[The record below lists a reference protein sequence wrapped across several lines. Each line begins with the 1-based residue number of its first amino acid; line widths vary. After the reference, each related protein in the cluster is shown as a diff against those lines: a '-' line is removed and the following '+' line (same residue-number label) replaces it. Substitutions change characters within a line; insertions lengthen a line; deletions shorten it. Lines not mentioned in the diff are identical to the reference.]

1 MPTTN
6 AAVELLAEPLTLRCG
21 AVLPHRLAKSA
32 LSEQLGDRRNRP
44 GRELVELYRT
54 WSRGGAGVL
63 VTGNVMVDP
72 RALGEPRNV
81 AVSEEPDAGAF
92 REWAA
97 ASTGTGSQLWVQLNH
112 PGRQSPRFL
121 SRQPVAPSAVPFGD
135 RGVRSV
141 FATPR
146 ALTGNEIDV
155 IIDRFAVSARTVI
168 DAGFRGIQLHGAHGY
183 LISQFLSP
191 LTNRRTDAWGGDA
204 VRRRRF
210 LLELVRRVRAEV
222 GDSVPLSVKLNSA
235 DFQRGGFTEE
245 ESLEVVRELGE
256 AGIDLLE
263 ISGGTYER
271 AAMMGL
277 TSGSRASTRSRE
289 AYFLDYATKARQ
301 VSDVAL
307 MVTGGF
313 RTVAGMAAALRSG
326 ALDVIGLGRP
336 VTVTPDLPARLL
348 AGEDVEAERL
358 CPKTGIRLADSW
370 LEIQWHTQQMHRVAS
385 GKPVDRRR
393 GAVRSLVVAG
403 VNDPLNAFRRVRG

>member
-1 MPTTN
+1 MPTT
-6 AAVELLAEPLTLRCG
+6 AAVLLLAEPLMLRCG

-44 GRELVELYRT
+44 ARELVELYRT

-63 VTGNVMVDP
+63 ITGNVMVDSA
-72 RALGEPRNV
+72 ALGEPRNV
-81 AVSEEPDAGAF
+81 AVPAHGDAGVF
-92 REWAA
+92 REWAR
-97 ASTGTGSQLWVQLNH
+97 ASAGTDAQLWAQLNH

-146 ALTGNEIDV
+146 ALTSDEIDG
-155 IIDRFAVSARTVI
+155 IIERFAVSARTMI
-168 DAGFRGIQLHGAHGY
+168 EAGFRGIQLHGAHGY

-191 LTNRRTDAWGGDA
+191 LTNLRTDAWGGDP

-210 LLELVRRVRAEV
+210 LLELVRRVRAEI

-235 DFQRGGFTEE
+235 DFQCGGFTEE

-256 AGIDLLE
+256 AGLDLLE

-277 TSGSRASTRSRE
+277 TGASRASTRSRE
-289 AYFLDYATKARQ
+289 AYFLDYATKARE

-313 RTVAGMAAALRSG
+313 RTVEGMADALRSG

-348 AGEDVEAERL
+348 AGEALEAERV

-385 GKPVDRRR
+385 GKPVDRGR

-403 VNDPLNAFRRVRG
+403 VSDPLNAFRRVRG

>member
-1 MPTTN
+1 MPTT

-21 AVLPHRLAKSA
+21 AVVPHRLAKSA

-44 GRELVELYRT
+44 GPELVELYRT

-72 RALGEPRNV
+72 AALGEPRNV
-81 AVSEEPDAGAF
+81 AVPAHGDSGVF
-92 REWAA
+92 REWAQTSA
-97 ASTGTGSQLWVQLNH
+97 GTGAQLWVQLNH

-146 ALTGNEIDV
+146 ALTSEEIEE
-155 IIDRFAVSARTVI
+155 IIERFAVSARTMI
-168 DAGFRGIQLHGAHGY
+168 EAGFRGIQLHGAHGY

-191 LTNRRTDAWGGDA
+191 LTNLRTDAWGGDPA
-204 VRRRRF
+204 RRRRF
-210 LLELVRRVRAEV
+210 LLELMRRVRSEI

-245 ESLEVVRELGE
+245 ESLQVVRELGE
-256 AGIDLLE
+256 AGLDLLE

-277 TSGSRASTRSRE
+277 TGTSRDSTRDRE
-289 AYFLDYATKARQ
+289 AYFLDYATKARE

-313 RTVAGMAAALRSG
+313 RTVDGMAAALRSG
-326 ALDVIGLGRP
+326 ALDVVGLGRP

-348 AGEDVEAERL
+348 AGEDLEAERV

-385 GKPVDRRR
+385 GKPVDRSR

-403 VNDPLNAFRRVRG
+403 VSDPFNAFRRARG